1 MSAAESRL
9 SPKQVHILENRN
21 LTHLRVPALRRHEV
35 SVADGD
41 ESRTHESQRGHRHPD
56 VRVAGG
62 PEEGSPRAVVRYRP
76 KLSELQ
82 KRLRSRHA
90 LQFVVEYDVD
100 RKDVGGEVQVSMEQ
114 TVFWGPPEIS
124 QLQSIGQLLG
134 CMNPHSAL
142 RTVNGEIFVSQPLP
156 KSGRCPLTESDKL
169 CKFDCAIA
177 GQKHFDVHF
186 SSLTYSM

>member
-1 MSAAESRL
+1 MSSAESRL
-9 SPKQVHILENRN
+9 SSQQVHILENRN

-41 ESRTHESQRGHRHPD
+41 ESRTHESLRGRRRPD

-114 TVFWGPPEIS
+114 SRTD
-124 QLQSIGQLLG
+124 SILG
-134 CMNPHSAL
+134 AHRNFSITINRAVAWMHEPTFCMARFLSHNLYRNLAVA
-142 RTVNGEIFVSQPLP
+142 R
-156 KSGRCPLTESDKL
+156 
-169 CKFDCAIA
+169 
-177 GQKHFDVHF
+177 
-186 SSLTYSM
+186 